1 MLFEKFMPVFI
12 DYYIRVYFIEKMK
25 YAKWIGAALGWILF
39 RSIWAALAGFIIGS
53 LIDEAQVKV
62 YRGTS
67 SSGSFGNVNDFTTSL
82 LYLSAA
88 VMKSDGS
95 AMRSE
100 LHFIRRFFT
109 QQFGEAKANADMLL
123 LRDILKQ
130 EIPVREVC
138 LRIKQFMPIA
148 SRLQLIHYLFGL
160 SNADGKLHP
169 NEISTIEQIAY
180 YLGVPAPDVNS
191 IKAMYWRD
199 ENSDYKIL
207 EIDRSASDEEVKK
220 AYRKMAN
227 KFHPDKV
234 ASEGEEVQ
242 RAATEKFK
250 KVQEAYEN
258 IKKQRGI
265 N

>member
-1 MLFEKFMPVFI
+1 MDAKIIYFI
-12 DYYIRVYFIEKMK
+12 RARKGVLYIRSAMK
-25 YAKWIGAALGWILF
+25 IAKWIGVILGWILIHNF
-39 RSIWAALAGFIIGS
+39 WGIFLGFIIGS
-53 LIDEAQVKV
+53 LIDEGQVRV
-62 YRGTS
+62 YSG
-67 SSGSFGNVNDFTTSL
+67 SSGSSPFGNINDFTTSL

-88 VMKSDGS
+88 VMNADGS
-95 AMRSE
+95 AMKSE
-100 LHFIRRFFT
+100 LDFVRRFFT

-123 LRDILKQ
+123 LREILQK
-130 EIPVREVC
+130 EIPVQEVC
-138 LRIKQFMPIA
+138 SRIKNFMPFA

-160 SNADGKLHP
+160 SNADGHLHP
-169 NEISTIEQIAY
+169 AEISVIEQIAY
-180 YLGVPAPDVNS
+180 YLGINSADMNS

-199 ENSDYKIL
+199 AESDYKIL
-207 EIDRSASDEEVKK
+207 EIEKNSTEAEIKK

>member
-1 MLFEKFMPVFI
+1 
-12 DYYIRVYFIEKMK
+12 MK
-25 YAKWIGAALGWILF
+25 YAKWIGAILGWVLLRNF
-39 RSIWAALAGFIIGS
+39 WGAFLGFIIGS
-53 LIDEAQVKV
+53 FIDEGQVRV
-62 YRGTS
+62 YRGNAGAGAS
-67 SSGSFGNVNDFTTSL
+67 PFGNINDFTTSL

-88 VMKSDGS
+88 VMKADGN

-100 LHFIRRFFT
+100 LEFVRRFFT
-109 QQFGEAKANADMLL
+109 RQFGEAKATADMLL
-123 LRDILKQ
+123 LREILKQ
-130 EIPVREVC
+130 EILVRDVC
-138 LRIKQFMPIA
+138 FRIKQFMPDA

-160 SNADGKLHP
+160 SNADGHLHP
-169 NEISTIEQIAY
+169 NEISAIEQIAS
-180 YLGVPAPDVNS
+180 YLDIPSADVNS

-199 ENSDYKIL
+199 AESDYKIL
-207 EIDRSASDEEVKK
+207 EIEKSATDEEVKK

-227 KFHPDKV
+227 KFNPDKV

-258 IKKQRGI
+258 IKKQRGM